1 MVPPFDLR
9 EYADKLGDALE
20 DSAWQEKMS
29 RENRTAARRYDP
41 RAIGAEWLRLFDE
54 LQ

>member
-1 MVPPFDLR
+1 
-9 EYADKLGDALE
+9 
-20 DSAWQEKMS
+20 MS

>member
-9 EYADKLGDALE
+9 EYADQLGHALE
-20 DSAWQEKMS
+20 DSAWQETMS
-29 RENRTAARRYDP
+29 RENRDAARRYDP